1 MSHLIEA
8 LLSDREARELAKFLP
23 LEFGLDKRLKQYPET
38 TALLKIQASLLDSL
52 ESQRELSET
61 VSIRPGVDL

>member
-8 LLSDREARELAKFLP
+8 LLSDREARELAKFLARD
-23 LEFGLDKRLKQYPET
+23 FGLEKRLTQYGET

-61 VSIRPGVDL
+61 VERLTT